1 MFQNKLLQNYIFSIT
16 FFVRSLTIN
25 KGGKMRIKQ
34 TTLIQTCLL
43 TGTLL
48 LNTGCFFGYFGEQV
62 APTAKESA
70 PVWVSRTVPENPNVQ
85 LATTY
90 PIEQKSTPVY
100 SQPTPVLN
108 RAYSEPSLYTIEPTV
123 ETIARQPRIVV
134 APQKAQTYS
143 QTRTYEDRELK
154 VYQEEPQQIAVAPK
168 YSTPITP
175 LPVSN
180 LECTDDPT
188 VESACEKKPIS
199 KEELQETQKT
209 NSGGEIHKLK
219 SIQGQTITIIE
230 NSNGFVFPEYRG
242 KTIILEMFGKRCPHC
257 IKEIPSLNRLKGR
270 YRDKLEVISIQVEDK
285 MSPSEG
291 KSLISRNRIQYPII
305 PGDMA
310 KNLQY
315 NIQTKYDWTGVLPF
329 TMVIKDGVTEGSFR
343 GEVSYRELNELIKS
357 VTP

>member
-1 MFQNKLLQNYIFSIT
+1 
-16 FFVRSLTIN
+16 
-25 KGGKMRIKQ
+25 MRIKQ
-34 TTLIQTCLL
+34 TTLIQMCLL

-62 APTAKESA
+62 APTTKESS
-70 PVWVSRTVPENPNVQ
+70 PVWVSRTIPEESNVQ

-90 PIEQKSTPVY
+90 PIEQKTTPTY
-100 SQPTPVLN
+100 SQPAPLSTTV
-108 RAYSEPSLYTIEPTV
+108 AYSEPSLYSTEPTYQ
-123 ETIARQPRIVV
+123 EPQP
-134 APQKAQTYS
+134 
-143 QTRTYEDRELK
+143 YEDRELR
-154 VYQEEPQQIAVAPK
+154 VYQEEPRQVVVSPK
-168 YSTPITP
+168 YRAPVTP

-188 VESACEKKPIS
+188 VESPCEKKPIS
-199 KEELQETQKT
+199 KEELQATEKT
-209 NSGGEIHKLK
+209 SSGGELHKLR
-219 SIQGQTITIIE
+219 SIQGQTITIVE

-257 IKEIPSLNRLKGR
+257 IKEIPTLNRLKGR

-285 MSPSEG
+285 MSSNEA

-315 NIQTKYDWTGVLPF
+315 NVQTKYDWTGILPF

-343 GEVSYRELNELIKS
+343 GEVSYRELNELIGS
-357 VTP
+357 ITQ